1 MIFQLQKPK
10 HDLNYYATW
19 RNLVYCME
27 DCLMDGRDGS
37 SFVVW
42 KYFLVDGE
50 DERGYSPW

>member
-1 MIFQLQKPK
+1 MPPGE
-10 HDLNYYATW
+10 TW
-19 RNLVYCME
+19 FYCME